1 MLDVTIHVILVTI
14 LVDGPVPSKILL
26 KVSAIPRSACRC
38 WNTHDPALKKKRKQQ
53 TPAGIWNLPRDS
65 ASILLINFCWR
76 CANSRVK
83 GVIEMN
89 IVWTHTTVYLYISIT
104 MTIHYHMLLHIIMHY
119 FISLYIIITCYI
131 LSNIIIYTYHNL
143 VLYTK
148 KRITTYSSTYM
159 DIINIYEL
167 LKNIKSIFFTR
178 QANMKGSLAV
188 AHIVQ

>member
-14 LVDGPVPSKILL
+14 LVDGPVPSKILQ

-38 WNTHDPALKKKRKQQ
+38 WNTHDPALKKNRKQQ
-53 TPAGIWNLPRDS
+53 TPAGIWNLPRV
-65 ASILLINFCWR
+65 NVCWR

-104 MTIHYHMLLHIIMHY
+104 IINDYTLPHVITYYHALLNIIIHYHYMLHIIQTHY
-119 FISLYIIITCYI
+119 IYI
-131 LSNIIIYTYHNL
+131 YHNL
-143 VLYTK
+143 VLHTK
-148 KRITTYSSTYM
+148 ELITTYSSTYM
-159 DIINIYEL
+159 HIMNIYEL